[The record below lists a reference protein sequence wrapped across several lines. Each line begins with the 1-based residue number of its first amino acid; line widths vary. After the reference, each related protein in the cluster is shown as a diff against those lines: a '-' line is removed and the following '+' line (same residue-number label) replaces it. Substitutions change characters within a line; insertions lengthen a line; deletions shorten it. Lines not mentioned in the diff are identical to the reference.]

1 MLIREA
7 FQSKDIEALK
17 VIYKEIEGYG
27 GPEMTEQEKIAEHA
41 MFQSFLSLGFMMEDD
56 EDDFSLDEL
65 DKIEDELVMS
75 EEEESN
81 EEESDI
87 EEEEKED
94 HNQLDLENQ
103 LDLNYESENVGI
115 DIKSKNIT
123 FLRIPPVAK
132 VLSFAE
138 YL

>member
-1 MLIREA
+1 
-7 FQSKDIEALK
+7 
-17 VIYKEIEGYG
+17 
-27 GPEMTEQEKIAEHA
+27 MTEQEKIAEHA
-41 MFQSFLSLGFMMEDD
+41 MFQRFLSLGFMMEDD
-56 EDDFSLDEL
+56 EDDVSLDEL

-94 HNQLDLENQ
+94 DNQLDLENQ

-123 FLRIPPVAK
+123 FLRIPSVAK
-132 VLSFAE
+132 VLSFA
-138 YL
+138 